1 VPDIGPLAPGAF
13 HLQVS
18 SPASAQSGSGIGG
31 LLREFHIPWPAAN
44 EDALR
49 DAATD
54 WHRLAEAIRDN
65 YGPASSAADSLTL
78 NNAGAAITAFENYWQ
93 KFGGRKGALPLGAE
107 ACDAMSAACTNYA
120 RDVAAVKRLIEER
133 ALEIGA
139 ILVVG
144 AIGAFLTFGATEAA
158 ADTLAAGLAASA
170 AGWIADIGAA
180 DWIAQLGIDLSTTVG
195 LISDTAADAIQ
206 GTTGALAGALE
217 SGSYAPAVGAVG
229 GTAFAGFV
237 GGIAS
242 VALTGPLEGPVSPS
256 QLAKDLLVSGLT
268 AGTGGVLGKLGELSA
283 PQLSTLL
290 SNAAEGVG
298 STDPQMASSLLELS
312 RQVAGT
318 TGKISNSVLS
328 SAASEL
334 IVSQHLDAEGF
345 SGDQLQG
352 LLQAIAGGGEGG

>member
-1 VPDIGPLAPGAF
+1 MRGARRNC
-13 HLQVS
+13 S
-18 SPASAQSGSGIGG
+18 ESGSVDRLHLSDRVAEIPQRRRIGNG
-31 LLREFHIPWPAAN
+31 ASLPALHEIRIRPAVRP
-44 EDALR
+44 AI
-49 DAATD
+49 
-54 WHRLAEAIRDN
+54 HRAVSEQWRR
-65 YGPASSAADSLTL
+65 TH
-78 NNAGAAITAFENYWQ
+78 AG
-93 KFGGRKGALPLGAE
+93 
-107 ACDAMSAACTNYA
+107 
-120 RDVAAVKRLIEER
+120 
-133 ALEIGA
+133 
-139 ILVVG
+139 
-144 AIGAFLTFGATEAA
+144 
-158 ADTLAAGLAASA
+158 LAAGLAASA
-170 AGWIADIGAA
+170 AGWIADIGTA

-283 PQLSTLL
+283 PQLSALL
-290 SNAAEGVG
+290 SNAADGVG
-298 STDPQMASSLLELS
+298 STDPQLASSLLELS

-318 TGKISNSVLS
+318 TGKISNGVRS
-328 SAASEL
+328 SAASEV

>member
-1 VPDIGPLAPGAF
+1 MRYHRREGARPCLTSVPSPLALFTCRSAARHPLNPAPESA
-13 HLQVS
+13 VS
-18 SPASAQSGSGIGG
+18 CGSSI
-31 LLREFHIPWPAAN
+31 FPWPAAN

-170 AGWIADIGAA
+170 G
-180 DWIAQLGIDLSTTVG
+180 
-195 LISDTAADAIQ
+195 
-206 GTTGALAGALE
+206 
-217 SGSYAPAVGAVG
+217 
-229 GTAFAGFV
+229 
-237 GGIAS
+237 
-242 VALTGPLEGPVSPS
+242 
-256 QLAKDLLVSGLT
+256 
-268 AGTGGVLGKLGELSA
+268 
-283 PQLSTLL
+283 
-290 SNAAEGVG
+290 
-298 STDPQMASSLLELS
+298 
-312 RQVAGT
+312 R
-318 TGKISNSVLS
+318 
-328 SAASEL
+328 
-334 IVSQHLDAEGF
+334 LDR
-345 SGDQLQG
+345 
-352 LLQAIAGGGEGG
+352 